1 LKFAM
6 LLIYNLE
13 QNHHAP
19 PKLATCTKV
28 KRRKFQHHKWGKTQ
42 SMKTQRKSI
51 VVLNLNS
58 TQVAPQSPP

>member
-1 LKFAM
+1 MLKDMPFLTFAM

-28 KRRKFQHHKWGKTQ
+28 KKKEIPTPQMGENMISESTKE
-42 SMKTQRKSI
+42 I
-51 VVLNLNS
+51 NS
-58 TQVAPQSPP
+58 GT

>member
-1 LKFAM
+1 MLKDIPFLKFAM

-28 KRRKFQHHKWGKTQ
+28 EKKEIPTRKMGENIIDQNKKE
-42 SMKTQRKSI
+42 I
-51 VVLNLNS
+51 NS
-58 TQVAPQSPP
+58 GT